1 MRMKIIR
8 KKNNDG
14 SVSLSLIGEFNIYT
28 VRKLKDLLEK
38 EIDGAARVNLD
49 LAGVTG
55 FDSAGYQLMEYAS
68 MVATKR
74 NGALELENKGGEVSK
89 LYALFGN

>member
-28 VRKLKDLLEK
+28 VSKLKDLLEK
-38 EIDGAARVNLD
+38 EIDGAASLNLD

-55 FDSAGYQLMEYAS
+55 FDSAGYQLLEYAS
-68 MVATKR
+68 LVAIKR
-74 NGALELENKGGEVSK
+74 NGTVELEKKGGEVSK
-89 LYALFGN
+89 LYTLFGK